1 MSNSD
6 SSTNASIASRDGRQT
21 LPLFGGKIPDPS
33 GRHGTKTPQPNHADK
48 SMHSHQRPGACS
60 GVKSRLWPAWKHA
73 VALNRGSGRGFIEYS
88 SHRDT
93 IRTWM
98 SVMKATRGFFLVSIL
113 SGIQHSICKLP
124 TGWSGGESPHRHS
137 KKSTFTRG
145 QGMCRCSAKIG
156 FKIILTAFHNGRR
169 EEMG

>member
-1 MSNSD
+1 MHHWPAVTADRLSLYLEARFRTPAAD
-6 SSTNASIASRDGRQT
+6 TGQK
-21 LPLFGGKIPDPS
+21 PLN
-33 GRHGTKTPQPNHADK
+33 PNQGHHADK

-73 VALNRGSGRGFIEYS
+73 VALNRGGGRGFIEYS

-98 SVMKATRGFFLVSIL
+98 SVMNATRGGSFLCQFYRASSIAYA
-113 SGIQHSICKLP
+113 SCRRDGV
-124 TGWSGGESPHRHS
+124 GEESPHRHS

-145 QGMCRCSAKIG
+145 QGLC
-156 FKIILTAFHNGRR
+156 L
-169 EEMG
+169 